1 MVGNL
6 QMPRLQSPILAQATR
21 GLLSRMI
28 CSGKGKFSE
37 ATGEC
42 GKEDIK
48 WEDKAGSE

>member
-6 QMPRLQSPILAQATR
+6 QMPRLQSPILAQGTC

-28 CSGKGKFSE
+28 CSGKGKFSK
-37 ATGEC
+37 GED

-48 WEDKAGSE
+48 WEDKGGSE